1 MIELLSFQWLLAI
14 GIVLIGLETFVVS
27 FFLFP
32 LGVGFVVV
40 SILQWYLAPFDNFY
54 AQIATVF
61 AIALVLVL
69 ALRKKFIE
77 FLGKSSKNTEEHIH
91 KGGIGIVDG
100 TQIKF
105 EGTYWN
111 TDDELSTF
119 KDGDKV
125 EIEIVQNKA
134 VIKGQK

>member
-1 MIELLSFQWLLAI
+1 MIEVLSFQWLLAI

-32 LGVGFVVV
+32 LGVGFVIV
-40 SILQWYLAPFDNFY
+40 SILQWYIAPFDNFY

-69 ALRKKFIE
+69 LFRKKFIE
-77 FLGKSSKNTEEHIH
+77 FLGKSSKHTEEHIH

-111 TDDELSTF
+111 TDDELSSF